1 MKQKAKDLIEN
12 LLIDLGVD
20 EREKWYFHAIH
31 YGDWLDKAQDGLT
44 KDEALELIGSIS
56 SSIRDETFAD
66 ERMNFVHESKQG

>member
-20 EREKWYFHAIH
+20 EGEKWYFHAIQ
-31 YGDWLDKAQDGLT
+31 YGDWLDKAQDGIT

-56 SSIRDETFAD
+56 SSIQDPEFAD
-66 ERMNFVHESKQG
+66 TLMNFVHENKQR